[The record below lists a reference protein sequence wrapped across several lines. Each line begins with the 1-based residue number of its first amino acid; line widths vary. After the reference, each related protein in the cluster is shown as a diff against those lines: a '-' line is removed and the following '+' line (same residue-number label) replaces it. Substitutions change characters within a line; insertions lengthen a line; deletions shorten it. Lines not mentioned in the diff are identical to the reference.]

1 VIADEVALL
10 GQLPRDRG
18 ICLCPAALDEER
30 GGDVVSRQRLRE
42 SSGCARLGR
51 SIGVLRVECQRDL
64 RRPRGLACPAT

>member
-30 GGDVVSRQRLRE
+30 GGDVMSSKRLGE

-64 RRPRGLACPAT
+64 WPARRLACPAT